1 MKRLCLYNV
10 TVGCRRIVHTHS
22 ALFCF
27 PLFEFNFV
35 CLHKTCSAS
44 DQCVF
49 FSILSIHFQ
58 PKRNRPT
65 LLMLM
70 YGLPCFSFPNRFGCF
85 CSHTFY
91 LLADSCAFLLFL
103 YIEVSVEA
111 DKRLWY
117 CEQSLERDQQR
128 LQKYSRNDNKF
139 FFLIA
144 SIAKASNLLS
154 LSFCMLLQ
162 ISRWILVYL
171 MLFTLSHVFRFV
183 RHIFLSHHFWC
194 ASFLFSFTL
203 SILCFSFISI
213 TEAKRDE
220 GEREERKWISFVEK
234 EKSMMMMMMK
244 KNKIGAHTKFV
255 QFRRARMIRWKKT

>member
-10 TVGCRRIVHTHS
+10 TVGCRRIVHTHTVRS
-22 ALFCF
+22 SVFLSSNSILFACTKHVVPRINVF
-27 PLFEFNFV
+27 
-35 CLHKTCSAS
+35 
-44 DQCVF
+44 F

-139 FFLIA
+139 FF
-144 SIAKASNLLS
+144 SLLPSPKHRIYCRS
-154 LSFCMLLQ
+154 LSACCFK
-162 ISRWILVYL
+162 SVDE
-171 MLFTLSHVFRFV
+171 S
-183 RHIFLSHHFWC
+183 
-194 ASFLFSFTL
+194 SFT
-203 SILCFSFISI
+203 
-213 TEAKRDE
+213 
-220 GEREERKWISFVEK
+220 
-234 EKSMMMMMMK
+234 
-244 KNKIGAHTKFV
+244 
-255 QFRRARMIRWKKT
+255 

>member
-139 FFLIA
+139 FF
-144 SIAKASNLLS
+144 SLLPSPKHRIYCRS
-154 LSFCMLLQ
+154 LSACCFK
-162 ISRWILVYL
+162 SVDE
-171 MLFTLSHVFRFV
+171 S
-183 RHIFLSHHFWC
+183 
-194 ASFLFSFTL
+194 SFT
-203 SILCFSFISI
+203 
-213 TEAKRDE
+213 
-220 GEREERKWISFVEK
+220 
-234 EKSMMMMMMK
+234 
-244 KNKIGAHTKFV
+244 
-255 QFRRARMIRWKKT
+255 